1 MGDEATSVG
10 KRSIG
15 TVEQISA
22 DRTQA
27 TGWVGCTP
35 GDREPRVACLL
46 RGEETGT
53 VELGEERSDVQ
64 RKLGLDNRRFTL
76 VFPKPLPPGA
86 LASGEAT
93 VVVASRVPNER
104 LRLGTALNERERV
117 LLKVQQG
124 TEAEASQPPVKRRI
138 PVPSTRED
146 LVPVHFPLGLV
157 SAEGDAI
164 LGRDGYLFLIGGTN
178 KLRALYASP
187 ETDQQRIVLETLA
200 QRWKALFLKRK
211 AYCDSAGIRYVQC
224 IIPEKLTVLR
234 DLLDGPPMRTPL
246 LDEVERAVQDLDY
259 CVNASGPFLQAN
271 DRKGFWSRND
281 THLSPFGAW
290 NVMGMLGERLGL
302 DKSVLSRAT
311 FEKTAFYRGD
321 LSRRV
326 IGIGLWEAQMDPIV
340 DAMVAPTQAP
350 ALIESAE
357 PPGRGHIGTRRVWKR
372 DDAPFDLR
380 VVAFA
385 NSFFDTGETASRIS
399 WWASRL
405 FREFHFVW
413 GPDFDFAYLDRVRP
427 NIVIGQTIERF
438 LPRVAKY

>member
-1 MGDEATSVG
+1 MSVG
-10 KRSIG
+10 KRGIG
-15 TVEQISA
+15 TVEQISP

-35 GDREPRVACLL
+35 GDRDPRVACLL

-53 VELGEERSDVQ
+53 VELGEERPDVL

-76 VFPKPLPPGA
+76 TFAKPLPPGT
-86 LASGEAT
+86 LASGEAV
-93 VVVASRVPNER
+93 VVVASRVPHER
-104 LRLGTALNERERV
+104 LRLGTALSERERD
-117 LLKVQQG
+117 LLKVHQG
-124 TEAEASQPPVKRRI
+124 TGPGASQPVVKRRI
-138 PVPSTRED
+138 PVPSTMED
-146 LVPVHFPLGLV
+146 LVPVQFPFGLV

-178 KLRALYASP
+178 NLRALYASP
-187 ETDQQRIVLETLA
+187 ETDEQRITLETLA
-200 QRWKALFLKRK
+200 QRWRALFLKRK
-211 AYCDSAGIRYVQC
+211 AYCDRAGIRYVQC

-259 CVNASGPFLQAN
+259 CVNVSGPFLQAS
-271 DRKGFWSRND
+271 DRRVLWSRND

-290 NVMGMLGERLGL
+290 SVMGMLLSRLGL
-302 DKSVLSRAT
+302 DESALSRVT
-311 FEKTAFYRGD
+311 FAKTAFYRGD

-326 IGIGLWEAQMDPIV
+326 IGVGLWEAQMDPIV
-340 DAMVAPTQAP
+340 EPVVAPAQAP
-350 ALIESAE
+350 ALVESVE

-405 FREFHFVW
+405 FREFHFIW
-413 GPDFDFAYLDRVRP
+413 GPDFDFAYVDRIRP
-427 NIVIGQTIERF
+427 DVVIGQTIERF
-438 LPRVAKY
+438 LPRAAKY